1 MDFKDSFNTQNSDVY
16 KDILNA
22 TETNCQQHLSKDCS
36 VTNLTLRSG
45 STIAD
50 FTLSS
55 SSQGGT
61 QVQLVIDEMLNQLAE
76 KYPVMFVSTKKFNTS
91 VPSEQI
97 IAGGPVIVTCGPPPT
112 NFGSD
117 LTVEWTFKDKI
128 IQTDKPS
135 QDRTSKYTITK
146 FFDIHEGTYVCKMNR
161 ADGATFTQSSVL
173 KSKPAPLIFVDPV
186 RGTVKCG
193 DSVTLQCS
201 VNSDYKVQFNGLD
214 LPTLSPDSKISYVYT
229 APEGCTTQQKTI
241 ICQETNSVAK
251 ETIILTLT
259 PNVVCEGKDGFS
271 AGQLGFEA
279 VASCEKGKVGNKTAV
294 CKIDGTYGDF
304 QDNCVLEVIHNLLL
318 QSEELDEVT
327 LPGFLKDLKDAAF
340 NNTKTI
346 TDSPATIRAMV
357 QILENVAKRADS
369 LNITIFE
376 ESTKNIMESAGILT
390 TDTARKSWLNLNN
403 ENSTNQQ
410 NKFAS
415 SSFLRAFEGITTS
428 VVNQPLKIN
437 TPHIIFTK
445 TNFTNFFSENFNSSV
460 EIDIP
465 EAGGGKQSITVILFA
480 SMDIVLPAREKAT
493 LSSTVIN
500 GKVALIRPNSD
511 ITNISIAF
519 DVLNDTLGNPK
530 CVFWKFDLFDG
541 LGGWSNDGCSFVYS
555 INGTVSCNCNH
566 TTSFSILMSPSSP
579 DDPVLNFITYIGVGI
594 SMACLVIC
602 LIIEG
607 IVWRKIRRNTTS
619 YLRHVSIVNI
629 AVSLLIADIWFIIGA
644 AISNTKNAPACTATT
659 FFIHFFYLALFFWM
673 LASGL
678 LLLYRTVSVF
688 EGGLSKM
695 SMLIIGFCLGYGAP
709 LIIATITIAA
719 TAPSDQYIRE
729 NAVCWLNWDGSK
741 ALLGF
746 VIPALMIVVINLIIL
761 IVVIAKLLR
770 RRVGENAAQAGEK
783 HVLVVIARSL
793 AVLTPFFGLTWGL
806 GVGTMVSPQN
816 KGIHITFALFNSLQG
831 FFILVFGTLLDRTVR
846 SALTPSQLSTSQ
858 ARTTSTGTGTLSS
871 GVGNFFRRLRKGR
884 HSSNGYH
891 VSSNVPTAS
900 NI

>member
-1 MDFKDSFNTQNSDVY
+1 MSFLRRVARHSLRDSVTSAIREELGVEPLLLHIGRSQLSKTCTCIYGLPSDNKFCQPITNDSICPTVTPVLTTTAMPNSTTPSPSTTIDATTPEVTTVTNITTPEITMVTNATTPVATTTKTFAVNGNLILNMDFNDSFNTQNSDVY
-16 KDILNA
+16 KDIFNA
-22 TETNCQQHLSKDCS
+22 TERNCKQYLSKDCS

-55 SSQGGT
+55 SSQDGT

-76 KYPVMFVSTKKFNTS
+76 KYPVRFVSTKKLNTS

-97 IAGGPVIVTCGPPPT
+97 TAGNSVIVTCGPPPT
-112 NFGSD
+112 NFGSN

-135 QDRTSKYTITK
+135 QDRISKYTIRK
-146 FFDIHEGTYVCKMNR
+146 FFNIHEGTYVCKMNR

-186 RGTVKCG
+186 KGTVKCG
-193 DSVTLQCS
+193 GSVTLLCS

-214 LPTLSPDSKISYVYT
+214 PPSPSPDSKISYVYT

-241 ICQETNSVAK
+241 TCLETNSGAK
-251 ETIILTLT
+251 ETIILTLA
-259 PNVVCEGKDGFS
+259 PNVVCEANGGFS
-271 AGQLGFEA
+271 AGQVAFEA
-279 VASCEKGKVGNKTAV
+279 VAPCEKGKVGNKTAV
-294 CKIDGTYGDF
+294 CKTDGIYGDI

-327 LPGFLKDLKDAAF
+327 LPGFLKDLKDAAI

-369 LNITIFE
+369 LDITIFE

-390 TDTARKSWLNLNN
+390 TDAARNSWLNLNN
-403 ENSTNQQ
+403 E
-410 NKFAS
+410 
-415 SSFLRAFEGITTS
+415 
-428 VVNQPLKIN
+428 
-437 TPHIIFTK
+437 
-445 TNFTNFFSENFNSSV
+445 
-460 EIDIP
+460 
-465 EAGGGKQSITVILFA
+465 
-480 SMDIVLPAREKAT
+480 
-493 LSSTVIN
+493 
-500 GKVALIRPNSD
+500 
-511 ITNISIAF
+511 
-519 DVLNDTLGNPK
+519 
-530 CVFWKFDLFDG
+530 
-541 LGGWSNDGCSFVYS
+541 SN
-555 INGTVSCNCNH
+555 
-566 TTSFSILMSPSSP
+566 
-579 DDPVLNFITYIGVGI
+579 
-594 SMACLVIC
+594 
-602 LIIEG
+602 
-607 IVWRKIRRNTTS
+607 
-619 YLRHVSIVNI
+619 
-629 AVSLLIADIWFIIGA
+629 IWFIIGA
-644 AISNTKNAPACTATT
+644 AISNTKNAAACTAAT

-709 LIIATITIAA
+709 LIVATITIAA
-719 TAPSDQYIRE
+719 TAPSNQYIRE
-729 NAVCWLNWDGSK
+729 NVVCWLNWDGSK

-806 GVGTMVSPQN
+806 GVGTMVSPKN
-816 KGIHITFALFNSLQG
+816 IGIHITFALFNSLQG

-846 SALTPSQLSTSQ
+846 SALTPSQLATSQ
-858 ARTTSTGTGTLSS
+858 GRTTSTGTGTLSS

-891 VSSNVPTAS
+891 LSSNVPTAS
-900 NI
+900 NT